1 MKKMVVLFIAILLLI
16 APAMSAA
23 QSLQNAAGNLNSF
36 QTGGLSS
43 DLGGITQNVVKAIFW
58 IVGTVFLLLSVY
70 GGIVWI
76 KAAGRE
82 EEVKRAKKII
92 VAAVIGLVVVFA
104 SYAISNFV
112 MNRVQGIETT
122 E

>member
-1 MKKMVVLFIAILLLI
+1 MVLILLCILE
-16 APAMSAA
+16 
-23 QSLQNAAGNLNSF
+23 LTVF
-36 QTGGLSS
+36 FLSTA
-43 DLGGITQNVVKAIFW
+43 LT
-58 IVGTVFLLLSVY
+58 FLLLSVY

-82 EEVKRAKKII
+82 EEVNRAKKII

-104 SYAISNFV
+104 SYAITNFV